1 MKIIDERRRRGGGEE
16 QFEKIM
22 AAAASKKCQFVIH
35 GMWWEVIYWSSQTTL
50 YFWTRQI
57 FFFHCGWKA
66 KYLQWTILEG
76 AKVQCS
82 DSSLKQISWTLKV
95 RKKYSVGRFLNGLL
109 NIGLAFDRF

>member
-22 AAAASKKCQFVIH
+22 AAAVASKKCQFVIH

-57 FFFHCGWKA
+57 RDFFVYCCGITR
-66 KYLQWTILEG
+66 Y
-76 AKVQCS
+76 
-82 DSSLKQISWTLKV
+82 TLK
-95 RKKYSVGRFLNGLL
+95 KYTAQIV
-109 NIGLAFDRF
+109 A